1 MQTPLVLSLFLTF
14 FRIGSFTFGGGYAML
29 PLIERDVV
37 ERKRWLSHDEFI
49 DLFAVA
55 QSLPGV
61 FAVNIA
67 IFVGYRLA
75 RKKGG
80 IVAALGTILPSFL
93 IILLLAITFES
104 IKENPHII
112 ALMRGIRPAV
122 VALITVPIYTTW
134 RTMKLSWY
142 WIFVPVVASILV
154 WLFGVSPILVII
166 ISGCLGILYQ
176 EGIRPHLNKITST
189 NRISNE

>member
-29 PLIERDVV
+29 SLIERDVV
-37 ERKRWLSHDEFI
+37 ECKRWLSHDEFI

-134 RTMKLSWY
+134 RAMKLSWY

-176 EGIRPHLNKITST
+176 EGIRPHLSKITST